1 MHCCSST
8 VLPTLQ
14 VRSDMERQMAQA
26 QTLAVQEA
34 LKEANLQ
41 SNSKEVSRFVQSC
54 FKACLP
60 VLRYE

>member
-1 MHCCSST
+1 
-8 VLPTLQ
+8 
-14 VRSDMERQMAQA
+14 MERQMAQA

-41 SNSKEVSRFVQSC
+41 SNSKEVSRFVWIF

-60 VLRYE
+60 VLQYE

>member
-1 MHCCSST
+1 MSMHCYSSI

-41 SNSKEVSRFVQSC
+41 SNSKEVSRFV
-54 FKACLP
+54 
-60 VLRYE
+60 